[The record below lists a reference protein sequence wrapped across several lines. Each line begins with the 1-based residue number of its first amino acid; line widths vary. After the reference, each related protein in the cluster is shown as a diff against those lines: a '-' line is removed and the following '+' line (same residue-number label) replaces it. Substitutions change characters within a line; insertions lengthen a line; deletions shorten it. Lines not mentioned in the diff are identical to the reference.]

1 MVEFPVRFQISSAF
15 QLQKVLRCLALVW
28 AACVSITAL
37 AERDPLNEPAFTTV
51 GDARSINDGVV
62 TALAQ
67 DERGLI
73 WIGTTVGLVRY
84 DGYQLRPVPV
94 GGKPETGAASAPVGS
109 SFVRAVLAAP
119 GGVLWVGLDGEGL
132 ARLDTERQVWSRH
145 SPDPKKAV
153 RQCG

>member
-1 MVEFPVRFQISSAF
+1 MHGVLMI
-15 QLQKVLRCLALVW
+15 LRCLALVLL
-28 AACVSITAL
+28 ACTVSVAL

-51 GDARSINDGVV
+51 GDTRSINDGVV

-84 DGYQLRPVPV
+84 DGYQLRREVV
-94 GGKPETGAASAPVGS
+94 GGKPVTGTAPKAAPAGS
-109 SFVRAVLAAP
+109 SFVRALLSAP

-132 ARLDTERQVWSRH
+132 ARLDTERQVWTRH
-145 SPDPKKAV
+145 VPNPKVPA
-153 RQCG
+153 RDQ